1 MARLGA
7 ELGCTLDLDAATYPE
22 LRVEFLAMT
31 AAAQRDSG
39 RSRADIVKRCA
50 GRPGKQT
57 VYNYAG
63 APDYLSFPKP
73 ELLQRYLVHCGLA
86 PELVRFAVER
96 CAEIRR
102 RHPEAG
108 KPGPRKQQPSPP
120 ESLGHHAPGRSASA
134 TTQISGSP
142 EYGRPEGAGLGTP
155 DRPGLWHGLARSCT
169 PRTGFAAV
177 GQQFITLLSPAVYE
191 PFPAEEWQPGRRAT
205 DVSLPDRS
213 GRCVGSAVRDSGVR
227 ISPGRMAL
235 QMVRAELESGVRHDD
250 PTAAASL
257 VRRAYAAGGIAL
269 HTRAGE
275 QAEAGVPVPL
285 NQAESGD
292 ILIRHDGGLA
302 LYAGNGTALLLG
314 TGNPNPQPVQPDQ
327 IRTTRRITWPSVP
340 LQQRPDLPS
349 GARPD
354 SNRQLPDRP
363 LRPVSIASDPADVA
377 PCAADGAPSAGVG
390 ALCPSAGALCRAD
403 VASCAADGALCRAD
417 VASCAAD
424 SVPYPGAGVPCPADV
439 ASSDADVAPPH
450 PVDPS
455 EPGDVQPDSRS
466 SAPASQCQWSAEE
479 PVGRWPVEA
488 PKGSWLAEGLIGRWS
503 AVVPVGRW
511 SPERPTGPQSTE
523 PPERPGTAEE
533 PEGPW
538 STERPKRRW
547 STDGPE
553 GPRSTEQPRGS
564 RPTEPPEES
573 WTAEE
578 LERPWMAEG
587 LEGSWRSDV
596 SKGSSSAVQLEG
608 WKSADE
614 REGRWS
620 TERLEGSRS
629 NEETLSSGSAE
640 EPAGSG
646 LVGEPEGPRSTEQVV
661 AAYERAMGAASR
673 LVEVAGRAAVPG
685 LAALRAVDRLVFPC
699 EEAQARLV
707 RAAFEAIDLPLP
719 AEIRFELPVMAV
731 ALRHL
736 AVRPGDIVF
745 TESGLLGIYGE
756 CGELVHLGPAG
767 TRAVTDLHPAVY
779 AAAWRVSAVPARTGY
794 GLVSAVTMVEHDGT
808 GRLVRIDRLG
818 ERRSGRH
825 NRSPE
830 TAEVVAMVIEVVEQV
845 TRRGVVLP
853 LSSRELF
860 AAANFRGGVEFSPMT
875 AAWDPRREPVYPL
888 DASLPTAPDQAP
900 ASPATAAQLFLARSG
915 SAQLARWVRRP
926 RPGVA

>member
-7 ELGCTLDLDAATYPE
+7 ELGCTLDLDAAAYPE

-102 RHPEAG
+102 RYPEAG
-108 KPGPRKQQPSPP
+108 KPGPRKQQPAPP

-134 TTQISGSP
+134 TTQISGIP
-142 EYGRPEGAGLGTP
+142 EYGRPEGTGLGTP

-205 DVSLPDRS
+205 DVSLTDRS
-213 GRCVGSAVRDSGVR
+213 GRWVGSAVRDSGVR

-235 QMVRAELESGVRHDD
+235 RMVHAELESGVRHDD
-250 PTAAASL
+250 HTAAASL
-257 VRRAYAAGGIAL
+257 VRRAYDAAGIAL

-285 NQAESGD
+285 NQAEPGD

-302 LYAGNGTALLLG
+302 LYAGSGTALLLG

-327 IRTTRRITWPSVP
+327 IRTTRRITWASVP
-340 LQQRPDLPS
+340 LQHRPDLPS

-377 PCAADGAPSAGVG
+377 
-390 ALCPSAGALCRAD
+390 
-403 VASCAADGALCRAD
+403 SCAADGALCRAD
-417 VASCAAD
+417 VASCAAE
-424 SVPYPGAGVPCPADV
+424 GALCAADV
-439 ASSDADVAPPH
+439 VPSYADVAPPH
-450 PVDPS
+450 PVDP
-455 EPGDVQPDSRS
+455 
-466 SAPASQCQWSAEE
+466 
-479 PVGRWPVEA
+479 
-488 PKGSWLAEGLIGRWS
+488 
-503 AVVPVGRW
+503 
-511 SPERPTGPQSTE
+511 
-523 PPERPGTAEE
+523 
-533 PEGPW
+533 
-538 STERPKRRW
+538 
-547 STDGPE
+547 
-553 GPRSTEQPRGS
+553 
-564 RPTEPPEES
+564 
-573 WTAEE
+573 
-578 LERPWMAEG
+578 
-587 LEGSWRSDV
+587 
-596 SKGSSSAVQLEG
+596 EG

-629 NEETLSSGSAE
+629 NEEPHSSGSAE

-646 LVGEPEGPRSTEQVV
+646 LVGEPEGARSTEQVV

-685 LAALRAVDRLVFPC
+685 LAALRAVDRLVFPY
-699 EEAQARLV
+699 EGSQGWLV

-731 ALRHL
+731 ALRRL

-794 GLVSAVTMVEHDGT
+794 GLVSAVTMVEHDDA
-808 GRLVRIDRLG
+808 GRLMRIDRLG

-875 AAWDPRREPVYPL
+875 AAWDPRCEPVYPL
-888 DASLPTAPDQAP
+888 DACLPTAPDQAP
-900 ASPATAAQLFLARSG
+900 ANPATAAQLFLARSG